1 MSETSVSLLERLRT
15 RPDDAAWNRLVELYT
30 PLLRYWMKQ
39 QLLLEGDA
47 DDLVQEV
54 LLVLTREL
62 PKFEHNGRPGAF
74 RRWLKTILV
83 HRLQGYWRAKQNRPV
98 ASGHSDLAQKLEQL
112 EDPTSGL
119 SQLWDREHDRHVM
132 ARLLEQIEHQVA
144 PATWQAFRRVVLE
157 GKDEATV
164 AEEIGISVNAV
175 FIAKSRVLARLRRE
189 ADGLV
194 E

>member
-1 MSETSVSLLERLRT
+1 MSETSVSLLERLRKQ
-15 RPDDAAWNRLVELYT
+15 PDDAGWHRLVEMYT
-30 PLLRYWMKQ
+30 PLLRNWMRQ
-39 QLLLEGDA
+39 QFLINEDT

-62 PKFEHNGRPGAF
+62 SNFEHNGRPGAF
-74 RRWLKTILV
+74 RRWLKTILL
-83 HRLQGYWRAKQNRPV
+83 HRLQGYWRSKQNRPI
-98 ASGHSDLAQKLEQL
+98 ATEQSDFAHKLEQL

-119 SQLWDREHDRHVM
+119 SQLWDREHDRHIM
-132 ARLLEQIEHQVA
+132 ARLLEQIEPQVT
-144 PATWQAFRRVVLE
+144 PATWQAFRQVVLE
-157 GKDEATV
+157 GKDEASV
-164 AEEIGISVNAV
+164 AKEIGISVNAV